1 MIGVRIFGV
10 VAAGVLLAG
19 CGTPQAAAPTSPV
32 HHSQA
37 ALAPIVPQ
45 NLQNT
50 YWYPKPVQRR
60 DADTGATYLVPSSS
74 GIEGWQGNPG
84 TAVLAV
90 LNRFLQAKTLD
101 QALTEADPSL
111 WPTLRRHWTR
121 AGHDAATGPLAP
133 GNVGSFPASQSPYSG
148 LVRTQ
153 YGDRIWG
160 HSWVLAAGEA
170 GIPFAQWIKKAPAL
184 TPWYYFLDV
193 RGKWR
198 LYAIEN

>member
-1 MIGVRIFGV
+1 MVGVRIFGIA
-10 VAAGVLLAG
+10 AAGVLLAG
-19 CGTPQAAAPTSPV
+19 CGTPQAAAPAPPA
-32 HHSQA
+32 HPRQA
-37 ALAPIVPQ
+37 ALAPILPKT
-45 NLQNT
+45 LQNT

-60 DADTGATYLVPSSS
+60 YADTGATYLVPSPS
-74 GIEGWQGNPG
+74 GIEGWKGNPG

-90 LNRFLQAKTLD
+90 LNQFLQAQTLD
-101 QALTEADPSL
+101 QALAEADPSL

-121 AGHDAATGPLAP
+121 PGHDAETGPLAP

-148 LVRTQ
+148 LVRIQ
-153 YGDRIWG
+153 YGEGIWA
-160 HSWVLAAGEA
+160 HSWVLAAGET
-170 GIPFAQWIKKAPAL
+170 GIPFNQWIKKDPAL